1 MAPCLHLAGAS
12 PSRPGFFAPCR
23 PQTTNNNKEITMA
36 DNEWTPAEESM
47 LVAAFR
53 DGTSPERIARALRK
67 TPGSVRWKLN
77 RLGLT
82 TLGCGP
88 AAVPKIHRD
97 DQILAAQRGD
107 RAFRRAMLA
116 AIRRGAER
124 AQSGT
129 VKSTA
134 KQHYIPRVTPTTES
148 GYRSSAGY
156 AADMGQ
162 GRHGP

>member
-1 MAPCLHLAGAS
+1 
-12 PSRPGFFAPCR
+12 
-23 PQTTNNNKEITMA
+23 MA

-53 DGTSPERIARALRK
+53 NGNSPERIARTLRK

-77 RLGLT
+77 RLRLT

-88 AAVPKIHRD
+88 ADVPKVHRD
-97 DQILAAQRGD
+97 DQMLAARRSD
-107 RAFRRAMLA
+107 LAFRRAMLR

-124 AQSGT
+124 AQSRP
-129 VKSTA
+129 KSTA
-134 KQHYIPRVTPTTES
+134 TQHYIPRVTPIIES

-156 AADMGQ
+156 TADMG
-162 GRHGP
+162 